1 MTQQNY
7 AYTNVITKS
16 IALYFIL
23 ELPNEYDD
31 TQRFGSG
38 LGMGASFMTYLSRL
52 LRPCDNNSDNLYL
65 RIFYDLNS

>member
-7 AYTNVITKS
+7 AYSNVITKS

-52 LRPCDNNSDNLYL
+52 LRL
-65 RIFYDLNS
+65 

>member
-7 AYTNVITKS
+7 AYTNVIRKS

-23 ELPNEYDD
+23 ELPNEYDV
-31 TQRFGSG
+31 TQRFGSR
-38 LGMGASFMTYLSRL
+38 LGMGACFMTYLSRL
-52 LRPCDNNSDNLYL
+52 LRPCDKNSDNLYL

>member
-1 MTQQNY
+1 MTQQKY

-31 TQRFGSG
+31 TAVWEWTRHGG
-38 LGMGASFMTYLSRL
+38 K
-52 LRPCDNNSDNLYL
+52 
-65 RIFYDLNS
+65 FYDIPFTAPTSL